1 MPAQNSTVQQY
12 NLVSFQTGLLS
23 PGSHHLFVQYAFDNL
38 VLEQGSA
45 PLVLDYFIIQNQT
58 SPSRPLSQ
66 GGIAGVVIG
75 SLVGLAIIIY
85 ICIIFGPIWFIKGKK
100 AAASLG
106 QECKPDAAFSES
118 AGLPGEKIGPIRFIK
133 GKKAAASL
141 GREHISDA
149 AYSEGPGL
157 PGEKMTIATL

>member
-1 MPAQNSTVQQY
+1 MTLLALNPTNIPFDASAQYSIDNGPRISFTVPGQNSTVQQY

-75 SLVGLAIIIY
+75 SLVGLALIV
-85 ICIIFGPIWFIKGKK
+85 FG
-100 AAASLG
+100 L
-106 QECKPDAAFSES
+106 
-118 AGLPGEKIGPIRFIK
+118 IRFIK

-141 GREHISDA
+141 VREYKPDE
-149 AYSEGPGL
+149 AYYGEGPGL
-157 PGEKMTIATL
+157 EGEKMTLAIL